1 MNTNN
6 TPLTRVAVIG
16 YGGMGRW
23 HTIKVAGIE
32 NMEVAGVY
40 DIDPERM
47 ELARQAGL
55 HTYESPEALLADLT
69 VDVVTVA
76 TPNHLH
82 RPLCIQAMQAGKN
95 VVCEKPVALSG
106 DELQDMI
113 DTAKA
118 CGVLFTVHQNR
129 RWDEDFLIVKKLMA
143 DNTLGPIYRI
153 ESRVHG
159 SRGIPGDWRCRK
171 AYGGGMVMDWG
182 VHLLDQALQLT
193 DSPIKSVYAQL
204 SYITGS
210 ECDDGFTVQLCF
222 ENGLELEVQ
231 VGTNN
236 YIPQPRW
243 YVLGQNGSAQI
254 TSFRKNDGT
263 IVTVT
268 NRDNRDAV
276 PVETAAGL
284 TKTMAPRT
292 EATLHQSPLPSV
304 DSDVRDF
311 YRNVAAVIHGKA
323 QPIVTHPQLMR
334 VMKLMEAVFRS
345 AQTNSV
351 ITDIK

>member
-1 MNTNN
+1 MNT
-6 TPLTRVAVIG
+6 TTKVAVIG

-23 HTIKVAGIE
+23 HTLKLAMIE
-32 NMEVAGVY
+32 HMEVAGVF
-40 DIDPERM
+40 DIDPARM
-47 ELARQAGL
+47 ELAEQAGL
-55 HTYESPEALLADLT
+55 HTYQSMDALLADPS

-82 RPLCIQAMQAGKN
+82 RDLCIRAMQAGKH
-95 VVCEKPVALSG
+95 VVCEKPVAVNST
-106 DELQDMI
+106 ELQDMI

-118 CGVLFTVHQNR
+118 CNVLFTVHQNR
-129 RWDEDFLIVKKLMA
+129 RWDEDFLIVKKLLE
-143 DNTLGPIYRI
+143 DRTLGQVFRI
-153 ESRVHG
+153 DSKVHG
-159 SRGIPGDWRCRK
+159 SRGIPSDWRAK
-171 AYGGGMVMDWG
+171 KEFGGGMVLDWG

-204 SYITGS
+204 SYVTGA

-222 ENGLELEVQ
+222 EDGLTMEVQ

-236 YIPQPRW
+236 FISQPRW
-243 YVLGQNGSAQI
+243 YVLGKNGSAVI
-254 TSFRKNDGT
+254 NSFRSSDGS
-263 IVTVT
+263 IVTVS

-292 EATLHQSPLPSV
+292 EETLNEAPLPTV
-304 DSDVRDF
+304 ESDVRDF
-311 YRNVAAVIHGKA
+311 YRNVAAVIRGKA
-323 QPIVTHPQLMR
+323 RPIVTHEQVLR

-351 ITDIK
+351 ITDIH